1 MTIVIDLDATS
12 IQEIVSS
19 GVPWTQPPAA
29 SLAAVVA
36 DPAEPV
42 VSVVHGNNADLISHI
57 APLYLPRGARVR
69 DVTWGKGVFWR
80 KLERADVQVIG
91 SDIADH
97 IATDGV
103 IQADFRFLPDG
114 DASVDV
120 VVLDPPYI
128 HNPGQH
134 PTDTRYNNAAT
145 TGGMS
150 HLDIR
155 ELYRDGMRE
164 AMRVLRPGGR
174 LWVKGKD
181 EIESGKQMWSQVE
194 LHSDAVGLGY
204 YAKDSFIL
212 VPPSRTSMRRWAT
225 QKHARK
231 VHSFLWI
238 FEKPLPKRQRRA
250 A

>member
-1 MTIVIDLDATS
+1 MTVIDLDA
-12 IQEIVSS
+12 IQVARPA
-19 GVPWTQPPAA
+19 VPWTQPPAA

-181 EIESGKQMWSQVE
+181 EIESGRQCWSHVE
-194 LHSDAVGLGY
+194 LHADAVNLGY
-204 YAKDSFIL
+204 YVKDSFIL
-212 VPPSRTSMRRWAT
+212 VPPSRTSMRRWDT

-231 VHSFLWI
+231 VHSFLWV
-238 FEKPLPKRQRRA
+238 FEKPVPKRARKA